1 MEDERNINQQGK
13 SQPVK
18 YDKDG
23 ESKAVATAS
32 AMIGLDKNLVS
43 VKEQVQAKALRGY
56 FYKVKLTKEK

>member
-18 YDKDG
+18 SDKDG
-23 ESKAVATAS
+23 ESKAVAPAS
-32 AMIGLDKNLVS
+32 AMIGFDKNLVS
-43 VKEQVQAKALRGY
+43 VKEQVQALSGY